1 MTGGALTTAET
12 SAAVWFELPQLRSK
26 SNFRRGA
33 NTKSWNRLQGFEDE
47 LAITARS
54 HRPASW
60 PMGDAAAPVA
70 SRPAI
75 IAVVV
80 AETLLDT
87 GNVTKSLYDA
97 LEGVLYHT
105 DASIRAELVVTER
118 AKGGRAFAAF
128 AVCEH
133 GDAASYARAVAGL
146 AEALL
151 ASIQD

>member
-1 MTGGALTTAET
+1 MSGGVLTTPHT
-12 SAAVWFELPQLRSK
+12 TAAVWFELPQLRSK

-54 HRPASW
+54 YRPTSW
-60 PMGDAAAPVA
+60 PMGDSSAPVA
-70 SRPAI
+70 QRPAV

-118 AKGGRAFAAF
+118 IKGGRAFAAF

-146 AEALL
+146 TEALL
-151 ASIQD
+151 TSIDN